1 METAENSGQQS
12 PSTRRRRMTLVLR
25 VVRLLLLGS
34 VLLGNLPLGLVT
46 DGWAQASSPGS
57 TGEFLRG
64 KVTAIGTTTI
74 RIDTTDYLLDPA
86 VSIKDGVGH
95 PRMLKDITLGAP
107 VRFHFKDKRIDVIIL
122 INSPG

>member
-1 METAENSGQQS
+1 
-12 PSTRRRRMTLVLR
+12 MTLALR

-57 TGEFLRG
+57 TGEFLIG
-64 KVTAIGTTTI
+64 KVTFIGTTTI
-74 RIDTTDYLLDPA
+74 RIDTADYPLDPA
-86 VSIKDGVGH
+86 VRIKDGVGH
-95 PRMLKDITLGAP
+95 PMRLKDITLGEP
-107 VRFHFKDKRIDVIIL
+107 VRFHLKDKRIDVIIL